1 MDDSLEPVVREV
13 IILNREGFHSRPVM
27 RFVDVAQRFDS
38 DIRVTSLKNEDETVD
53 GKSAME
59 LMVLGATKGTTLR
72 IAATGID
79 AVRAVEALVELVRNR
94 FGTEA

>member
-79 AVRAVEALVELVRNR
+79 AGRAVEALVGLVRNR

>member
-1 MDDSLEPVVREV
+1 
-13 IILNREGFHSRPVM
+13 M